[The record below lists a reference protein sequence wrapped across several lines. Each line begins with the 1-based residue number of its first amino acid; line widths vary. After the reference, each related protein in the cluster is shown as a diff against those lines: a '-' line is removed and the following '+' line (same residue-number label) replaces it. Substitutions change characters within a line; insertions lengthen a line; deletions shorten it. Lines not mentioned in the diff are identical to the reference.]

1 LLVEDYP
8 ANQKLALK
16 LLERL
21 GYSADVAENGL
32 EALVRL
38 NRQPYDLVFMDRQMP
53 EMDGMEATRRIRQRE
68 HELGLPPVHIVAMT
82 ANAIQGDREECLA
95 AGMDDYVS
103 KPIRV
108 EALIEAIA
116 KVHPY
121 EMAQDHT
128 SSLPEAELEAGEEE
142 AALTPMQGAV
152 NGAHAVVDQR
162 VLDELLEM
170 GGGDREFLAEMIDSY
185 LTTAPA
191 LLEKLRT
198 GAKTGDAASLRMAA
212 HTLKSGSKDMGAI
225 GLAELFA
232 HLENL
237 GHHGELANAAELVAQ
252 AETLF
257 PQVAAE
263 LESVRNGQ

>member
-1 LLVEDYP
+1 
-8 ANQKLALK
+8 
-16 LLERL
+16 
-21 GYSADVAENGL
+21 
-32 EALVRL
+32 
-38 NRQPYDLVFMDRQMP
+38 MDRQMP

-68 HELGLPPVHIVAMT
+68 HDLGLLPVHIVAMT

-116 KVHPY
+116 KVRPHEVPQ
-121 EMAQDHT
+121 ENAIT
-128 SSLPEAELEAGEEE
+128 PLPEAEEEE
-142 AALTPMQGAV
+142 AAPVQDSVNGAV
-152 NGAHAVVDQR
+152 NGTHAVVDQR

-170 GGGDREFLAEMIDSY
+170 GGGDHEFLVEMIDSY

-198 GAKTGDAASLRMAA
+198 GANTGDAASLRMAA
-212 HTLKSGSKDMGAI
+212 HTLKSGSKDMGAME
-225 GLAELFA
+225 LAELFA
-232 HLENL
+232 NLENL
-237 GHHGELANAAELVAQ
+237 GHHGELDNAAELVAQ

-263 LESVRNGQ
+263 LESVRKGQ